1 MTDVLVTTER
11 QIVHGAKR
19 SDLDTD
25 LVRRHIKG
33 AVDGRGYTGPTDPDE
48 YLARHRCLRETD
60 HGVVPTVLGILAFSP
75 DPERW
80 LDQSGIDIA
89 QFSSNS
95 PNSTQRTFNVQLR
108 GPLSDLINRAVDILW
123 ARSDHRIVLD
133 KGTERI
139 EDHAYD
145 RVVLRELTVNALCHR
160 DWGIE
165 GAIVRIQIFPDYTE
179 WITPGGLP
187 PSVTVNNLRTAQL
200 ARNPS
205 LAQIL
210 SHAGFVDRFGLGIDT
225 VLDIL
230 EAAGSPP
237 PFLQDV
243 GDGDSRQ
250 FTFRVW
256 KKPLADAADA
266 APLRPIKLSR
276 RQNRI
281 VDLLARQGLRS
292 AGEIAD
298 ELREPRRNIQRD
310 LQVLAQEGIVV
321 SNGVSVATRY
331 RLANR

>member
-1 MTDVLVTTER
+1 MTDVLTTER
-11 QIVHGAKR
+11 QLVHGAKR
-19 SDLDTD
+19 SNLDTD

-33 AVDGRGYTGPTDPDE
+33 AVEVRGYTGPTDPDE
-48 YLARHRCLRETD
+48 YLLWHRCLRETD
-60 HGVVPTVLGILAFSP
+60 QGVVPTVLGILAFSP

-139 EDHAYD
+139 EEHAYD

-160 DWGIE
+160 DWAIE
-165 GAIVRIQIFPDYTE
+165 GAIVRIQLFPDWAE

-187 PSVTVNNLRTAQL
+187 PSVTVKNLRTAQM

-210 SHAGFVDRFGLGIDT
+210 YHAGFVDRFGLGIDT

-243 GDGDSRQ
+243 GEGDSRQ
-250 FTFRVW
+250 FTFRVH
-256 KKPLADAADA
+256 KKPLVAADA
-266 APLRPIKLSR
+266 APQRSIKLTR

-281 VDLLARQGLRS
+281 VELLGRQGLLS
-292 AGEIAD
+292 ATEIAD
-298 ELREPRRNIQRD
+298 GLREPRRNIQRD
-310 LQVLAQEGIVV
+310 LQVLAQHEVVV
-321 SNGVSVATRY
+321 STGVSVATRY
-331 RLANR
+331 RLNR